1 MNKIKLGVSA
11 GLTGAILYFLGAIS
25 IIPAVILAGYIL
37 LKEENDWLKYQAV
50 KMVMIV
56 VIFGAINIGLNC
68 IDDIFAIFNQVIS
81 IFAKNVHIAV
91 PLGLTGILSTV
102 CSLLRNIVLIW
113 SGINALNFKTVY
125 VASIDELVS
134 KNM

>member
-68 IDDIFAIFNQVIS
+68 IDDIFAIFNQVIG

>member
-68 IDDIFAIFNQVIS
+68 IDDIFTIFNQVIG

>member
-68 IDDIFAIFNQVIS
+68 IDDIFAIFNQVIG

-113 SGINALNFKTVY
+113 SGINALNFKTVN

>member
-68 IDDIFAIFNQVIS
+68 IDDIFAIFNQVIG

-91 PLGLTGILSTV
+91 PLG
-102 CSLLRNIVLIW
+102 
-113 SGINALNFKTVY
+113 
-125 VASIDELVS
+125 
-134 KNM
+134 

>member
-56 VIFGAINIGLNC
+56 VIFGAINI
-68 IDDIFAIFNQVIS
+68 FAIFNQVIG

>member
-11 GLTGAILYFLGAIS
+11 GLAGAILYFLGAIS

-68 IDDIFAIFNQVIS
+68 SDDIFAIFNQVIG

>member
-25 IIPAVILAGYIL
+25 IIPAVILAGDIL

-68 IDDIFAIFNQVIS
+68 IDDIFAIFNQVIG

>member
-11 GLTGAILYFLGAIS
+11 GLAGAVLYLLGAIS

-56 VIFGAINIGLNC
+56 VIFGTINIGLNC
-68 IDDIFAIFNQVIS
+68 IDDIFAILNQVIG
-81 IFAKNVHIAV
+81 IFAKNVQIAV

-125 VASIDELVS
+125 VASVDELVS

>member
-11 GLTGAILYFLGAIS
+11 GLTGAILYFLVAIS

-68 IDDIFAIFNQVIS
+68 IDDIFAIFNQVIG

>member
-25 IIPAVILAGYIL
+25 IIRAVILAGYIL

-68 IDDIFAIFNQVIS
+68 IDDIFAIFNQVIG